1 MRPVT
6 VLPTADGVLGRG
18 QRHRQ
23 DQQNRAYH
31 LVNVEI
37 KALPLSCASAI
48 PFWTEH
54 FC

>member
-6 VLPTADGVLGRG
+6 VLPTADGVWAEGSTTGR
-18 QRHRQ
+18 
-23 DQQNRAYH
+23 NNKTAYH

-37 KALPLSCASAI
+37 KALLLSCSIAI
-48 PFWTEH
+48 SFWTEH